1 MLSLQHHQDLQTE
14 WELQSESCF
23 HVETVRNSSGRKHY
37 WEERTRM
44 SAAVGGSESTSSS
57 RLLERRAPWEEASY
71 SGRFSISHQRSDP
84 RPPGPHPSPSL
95 WTVCT
100 QTWADDPRVLLM
112 SAVVLLPA
120 LGRARPHVRLISSA
134 VQVVQPDGSWSRP
147 KVSRPRGIEGFS
159 TAQLPAHH
167 AGIVQ
172 VPAVITDGAPGALVK
187 DLHSPGAGTA
197 PVHQAELSAVWGG
210 RNGTMGV
217 LTGEWEGSSVLWDLH
232 LSSRG
237 RSPLKL
243 QSLLVQRGSR
253 CTGAAPGSGFL
264 QK

>member
-57 RLLERRAPWEEASY
+57 RLLERRAPWEGASY

-100 QTWADDPRVLLM
+100 QTWADDPCVLLM
-112 SAVVLLPA
+112 SAVVLPPA
-120 LGRARPHVRLISSA
+120 PGRARPHVRLISSA

-167 AGIVQ
+167 AGR
-172 VPAVITDGAPGALVK
+172 PGPSR
-187 DLHSPGAGTA
+187 HHRWCPRSPGQG
-197 PVHQAELSAVWGG
+197 
-210 RNGTMGV
+210 
-217 LTGEWEGSSVLWDLH
+217 
-232 LSSRG
+232 
-237 RSPLKL
+237 SPLSRRRDRPRPPGGAVCCLRREKWDNGG
-243 QSLLVQRGSR
+243 VDRGMRRVFCPVGPS
-253 CTGAAPGSGFL
+253 PE
-264 QK
+264 Q